1 MFNFSKLH
9 IWKTKFDNNLSFPAL
24 KNWNILG
31 ENLGK
36 FNGVWHF
43 IVSNNLTKVYFISNS
58 PFKLLY
64 ITLLV
69 IRESPVS
76 YFRHQFTGWN
86 VDIVKK
92 SNIFLT
98 SVTWKSLKNR
108 SKRDQN
114 NQALINDMR
123 GAYNIY
129 WRSYEQA
136 VIQHPSFRCLW
147 WLF

>member
-1 MFNFSKLH
+1 MFIFSKFYS
-9 IWKTKFDNNLSFPAL
+9 WKTKFSNNHSFPAIKKL
-24 KNWNILG
+24 KYFEWKFGGIRWCINQSLSYQQFSLQAPLHYLASQG
-31 ENLGK
+31 ESGIA
-36 FNGVWHF
+36 FY
-43 IVSNNLTKVYFISNS
+43 S
-58 PFKLLY
+58 
-64 ITLLV
+64 
-69 IRESPVS
+69 
-76 YFRHQFTGWN
+76 RHLFTGWN
-86 VDIVKK
+86 FVIVKR

-136 VIQHPSFRCLW
+136 VIQHPSFRFL
-147 WLF
+147 

>member
-1 MFNFSKLH
+1 MKYFGWKFGKIQWCMTFYCFKQSNQSLFYQQFSLQAPLH
-9 IWKTKFDNNLSFPAL
+9 YLASHQ
-24 KNWNILG
+24 G
-31 ENLGK
+31 ESG
-36 FNGVWHF
+36 
-43 IVSNNLTKVYFISNS
+43 I
-58 PFKLLY
+58 
-64 ITLLV
+64 
-69 IRESPVS
+69 VS

-147 WLF
+147 WLFEPIKQ